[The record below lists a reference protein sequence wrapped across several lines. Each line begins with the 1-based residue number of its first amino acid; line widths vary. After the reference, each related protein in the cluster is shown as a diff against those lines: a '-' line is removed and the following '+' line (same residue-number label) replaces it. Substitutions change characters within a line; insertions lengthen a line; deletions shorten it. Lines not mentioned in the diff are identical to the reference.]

1 MTGKVL
7 IDTNILVY
15 AYNRSEYVKQQK
27 ALTLIDQIVTLDNG
41 LLSTQI
47 LSEFF
52 NAVTRKI
59 PEPLSLE
66 EAEERVKNYCQIW
79 PILQINEM
87 IVLEAIRGVKT
98 HCFSYWDA
106 LIWATARLN
115 QAGVILSEDFSHDS
129 FVEGV
134 RFVNPLL

>member
-15 AYNRSEYVKQQK
+15 AYDRSEYVKQQK
-27 ALTLIDQIVTLDNG
+27 ALTLIDQVVTLDNG

-66 EAEERVKNYCQIW
+66 EAEERVTNYCQIW

-87 IVLEAIRGVKT
+87 IVLEAIRGVKN
-98 HCFSYWDA
+98 HYFSYWDA
-106 LIWATARLN
+106 LIWAA
-115 QAGVILSEDFSHDS
+115 
-129 FVEGV
+129 
-134 RFVNPLL
+134 